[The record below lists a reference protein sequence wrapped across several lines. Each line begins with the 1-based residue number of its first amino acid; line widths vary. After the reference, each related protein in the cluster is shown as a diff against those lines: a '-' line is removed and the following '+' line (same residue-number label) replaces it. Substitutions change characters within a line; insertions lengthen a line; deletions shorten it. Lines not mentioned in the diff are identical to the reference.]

1 MKVLIPAAGIGARL
15 GELTNFLPKPLI
27 SVGGK
32 PAISYIIDAYPK
44 NTQFVIALGYRGELI
59 REFLGL
65 VYPDHNIEYVEVS
78 PFEGPGS
85 SLLYSMWCAKEHLR
99 YPFILHCADTIVT
112 DPIPPPDFNW
122 DGVHRSGQTAEY
134 RTVLSVGSKLQ
145 QIHDKGGAAGDQ
157 IHIGLV
163 GVHDYVA
170 FWDAA
175 ASLLHSR
182 NDTSLADTDV
192 INAMQQFSV
201 QVFSTWYDVGNMDAL
216 HKTIAALGERGLVML
231 PKIEQATYVFDTDI
245 VKFFHEPLMVEK
257 RVKRAETLYPSVPQV
272 TGSTPHFFKYAKAQG
287 ELFGL
292 AFPAELP
299 ALLQWCHENL
309 WKCSSSHASIE
320 FQARCHD
327 FYLSKTRS
335 RLLKFYQQTGVI
347 EGSDTINGVPIPH
360 LDILLAE
367 VPWHLLF
374 HGKPTKCFHGDLH
387 FANILKTV
395 DGSYSLIDWREDF
408 GGCLEVGDVYYDLA
422 KLQHGML
429 VAHDLVDAKQF
440 EVDYAD
446 RNNITIDI
454 MRRQRTV
461 ECQAVFRAFLDMYG
475 YDKKKVDFLTALI
488 FLNICPLHEYPY
500 NFFLYYLGKKMLH
513 EILSKGGEWNANL

>member
-32 PAISYIIDAYPK
+32 PAISYIINSYPK
-44 NTQFVIALGYRGELI
+44 DTEFVIALGYRGDLI

-65 VYPDHNIEYVEVS
+65 VYPEHSIEYVEVS

-85 SLLYSMWCAKEHLR
+85 SLLYSMHCAKDHLQC
-99 YPFILHCADTIVT
+99 PFILHCSDTIVA
-112 DPIPPPDFNW
+112 DFVPPPEYNW
-122 DGVHRSGQTAEY
+122 DGVHQGSQTAEY
-134 RTVLSVGSKLQ
+134 RTVLSVGSQLQ
-145 QIHDKGGAAGDQ
+145 RINDKGGATGNQ

-163 GVHDYVA
+163 GVHDYA
-170 FWDAA
+170 MFWDIAA
-175 ASLLHSR
+175 NLLASPH
-182 NDTSLADTDV
+182 DTGLADTDV
-192 INAMQQFSV
+192 INAMPKFRVQTFSI
-201 QVFSTWYDVGNMDAL
+201 WHDVGNLDAL
-216 HKTIAALGERGLVML
+216 AKAIATLGDPELVML
-231 PKIEQATYVFDTDI
+231 PKVEQATYIFNTEI
-245 VKFFHEPLMVEK
+245 VKFFHDPPMVER

-287 ELFGL
+287 ELFGM

-309 WKCSSSHASIE
+309 WKCSSPCASIE
-320 FQARCHD
+320 FQSHCRK
-327 FYLSKTRS
+327 FYLEKTRS
-335 RLLKFYQQTGVI
+335 RLSKFYQQTGVV
-347 EGSDTINGVPIPH
+347 EGSDTINGVQIPH

-367 VPWHLLF
+367 IPWNSLF
-374 HGKPTKCFHGDLH
+374 NGMPTKRFHGDLH
-387 FANILKTV
+387 FANILKTP

-422 KLQHGML
+422 KLQHGMI

-440 EVDYAD
+440 EVDYPD
-446 RNNITIDI
+446 RENITIDI
-454 MRRQRTV
+454 MRRHRTV
-461 ECQAVFRAFLDMYG
+461 ECQAVFHAFLDMYG
-475 YDKKKVDFLTALI
+475 YDKRKVDFLTALI

-500 NFFLYYLGKKMLH
+500 NFFLYYLGKMMLH
-513 EILSKGGEWNANL
+513 KTLVGKE

>member
-44 NTQFVIALGYRGELI
+44 DTEFVIALGYRGELI

-65 VYPDHNIEYVEVS
+65 VYPEHNIEYVEVS
-78 PFEGPGS
+78 PFEGAGS
-85 SLLYSMWCAKEHLR
+85 SLLYSMYCAKEHLQC
-99 YPFILHCADTIVT
+99 PFILHCSDTIVT
-112 DPIPPPDFNW
+112 DSIPSPEFNW
-122 DGVHRSGQTAEY
+122 DGVHQGYQTAEY
-134 RTVLSVGSKLQ
+134 RTVLSVGAQLLR
-145 QIHDKGGAAGDQ
+145 INDKGGATGNQ

-163 GVHDYVA
+163 GVHDYA
-170 FWDAA
+170 MFWAIAA
-175 ASLLHSR
+175 DLLATPPR
-182 NDTSLADTDV
+182 DIDPTLADTDV
-192 INAMQQFSV
+192 LNAMAQFRV
-201 QVFSTWYDVGNMDAL
+201 HTFPGWHDVGNLDAL
-216 HKTIAALGERGLVML
+216 GKAIANLGDPELVML
-231 PKIEQATYVFDTDI
+231 PKAEQATYVFRTEI
-245 VKFFHEPLMVEK
+245 VKFFHDPPMVER

-299 ALLQWCHENL
+299 ALLQWCYENL
-309 WKCSSSHASIE
+309 WKWRWFEHSIDMTPYCR
-320 FQARCHD
+320 A
-327 FYLSKTRS
+327 FYLEKTRS
-335 RLLKFYQQTGVI
+335 RLSKFYQQTGVV

-360 LDILLAE
+360 LDILLAQ
-367 VPWHLLF
+367 VPWESLF
-374 HGKPTKCFHGDLH
+374 NGTPTKCFHGDLH
-387 FANILKTV
+387 FANILKTP
-395 DGSYSLIDWREDF
+395 DGGYSLIDWREDF

-422 KLQHGML
+422 KLQHGMI

-446 RNNITIDI
+446 RENIIIDI
-454 MRRQRTV
+454 MRRHRTI

-475 YDKKKVDFLTALI
+475 YDKRKVDFLTALI

-500 NFFLYYLGKKMLH
+500 NFFLYYLGKMMLH
-513 EILSKGGEWNANL
+513 ETLVGKE